1 MKLYVTNGKQSILIN
16 GGNPIHGC
24 ILALR
29 KFLEEDFEG
38 YERNISDRFRVSQR
52 GFEEHDDD
60 VVVSLGQV
68 IALSHLAN
76 NGVVEHCKVIDACFD
91 DYGD

>member
-29 KFLEEDFEG
+29 RFLKESECET
-38 YERNISDRFRVSQR
+38 ELSTIFRVSQR

-68 IALSHLAN
+68 IALNHLAN